1 VGFDA
6 PGFSTALALA
16 NPNVL
21 FHVVHA
27 FDKDTVLLGKNL
39 NNATLLP
46 AVTTAFLGRATDDLN
61 EVTLFDLC
69 HG

>member
-21 FHVVHA
+21 FDVVHA
-27 FDKDTVLLGKNL
+27 LDKDTVLLGKNL
-39 NNATLLP
+39 NNATLLA
-46 AVTTAFLGRATDDLN
+46 AVTTAFLGGASDDLN